1 MKICFGLSLRFFI
14 LLLGAIPAALWV
26 LEEKVQMEY
35 QPLRYCM
42 LMIGTVCTLHALF
55 DCVHDVF
62 LNKINNTSQGKSD
75 AVMFA
80 EEVCGTARCWG
91 LLWSMIALL
100 FTGVA
105 LYGVIVLTG
114 KCR

>member
-1 MKICFGLSLRFFI
+1 MRCAFGLSLRFFI

-26 LEEKVQMEY
+26 LEEKVEMKF

-42 LMIGTVCTLHALF
+42 LSVGTVCTLHALF

-62 LNKINNTSQGKSD
+62 LNKINNSTQGKSD

-80 EEVCGTARCWG
+80 EEICGTGRNLRLPC
-91 LLWSMIALL
+91 L
-100 FTGVA
+100 
-105 LYGVIVLTG
+105 
-114 KCR
+114 